1 VSTAAQALDR
11 GAYAATGRDFP
22 PVQFLFG
29 SLTKTGVGEPELPIL
44 EPDLIV
50 LSDLVTDRFLQGSV
64 LGLQRLLTN
73 LSEPKFPFECA
84 NPFAKES

>member
-1 VSTAAQALDR
+1 
-11 GAYAATGRDFP
+11 
-22 PVQFLFG
+22 
-29 SLTKTGVGEPELPIL
+29 VGEPELPIL

-73 LSEPKFPFECA
+73 LSEP
-84 NPFAKES
+84 